1 MSGERTLR
9 LGFMPLTDSAAL
21 LAGQAMG
28 FFADEGLDVALSREA
43 SWATVRDKLAVGALD
58 AAQVL
63 APMPLA
69 ATLGAGSEPVPMAA
83 PMILSRDGPAITVSS
98 RLAAAFGPDGAQ
110 GLARLVAR
118 RREEGASPLTF
129 AVVFPYSAHAYLLR
143 GWMADAGL
151 DLDRDVRLTVVP
163 PPRTAELLAEGV
175 IEGFCAGEPWN
186 LLAEAA
192 GAGRVLARAADLLG
206 RSPDKALGISE
217 AWGEAHPDVR
227 SALVRAL
234 VRASAW
240 VGAPENRTAVAELLA
255 RPEHLGQPVQ
265 ILRQSLARVAFGENR
280 PTAED
285 ATWLAGQMRRW
296 GQAGSEAQAAAGRVF
311 SSQPF
316 DQALRG
322 A

>member
-9 LGFMPLTDSAAL
+9 LGFMPLNDSAAI
-21 LAGQAMG
+21 LAARALG

-63 APMPLA
+63 APMALA
-69 ATLGAGSEPVPMAA
+69 ATLGVGSDPVAMAA
-83 PMILSRDGPAITVSS
+83 PLILSRDGPAITVAS
-98 RLAAAFGPDGAQ
+98 RLAGVIGEDGAR

-143 GWMADAGL
+143 GWMAEAGL
-151 DLDRDVRLTVVP
+151 DPDRDVRLTVVP
-163 PPRTAELLAEGV
+163 PPRTAELLADGV

-192 GAGRVLARAADLLG
+192 GAGRVVARAADLHG
-206 RSPDKALGISE
+206 HSPDKALGVTD
-217 AWGEAHPDVR
+217 AWADANPDIL
-227 SALVRAL
+227 SALLRGL
-234 VRASAW
+234 VRGAAW
-240 VGAPENRTAVAELLA
+240 ADAPENRTALAELLA
-255 RPEHLGQPVQ
+255 RPEHLGQPVE
-265 ILRQSLARVAFGENR
+265 IVERSLAGADFRDNR
-280 PTAED
+280 PAPED
-285 ATWLAGQMRRW
+285 AAWLAGQMRRW
-296 GQAGSEAQAAAGRVF
+296 GQGGAEADAAAARVF
-311 SSQPF
+311 SPIRF
-316 DQALRG
+316 DRALSG

>member
-9 LGFMPLTDSAAL
+9 LGFMPLTDSIAL
-21 LAGQAMG
+21 LAGQALG

-69 ATLGAGSEPVPMAA
+69 ATLGVGSDPVAMAA
-83 PMILSRDGPAITVSS
+83 PLILSRDGPAITLAT
-98 RLAAAFGPDGAQ
+98 RLADLLGADGAK

-143 GWMADAGL
+143 GWMAEAGL
-151 DLDRDVRLTVVP
+151 DPDRDVRLTVVP

-186 LLAEAA
+186 LLAETA
-192 GAGRVLARAADLLG
+192 GAGRVVGRAADL
-206 RSPDKALGISE
+206 RRQSPDKALGTSE
-217 AWGEAHPDVR
+217 AWAKANPDVL
-227 SALVRAL
+227 SALLRAL
-234 VRASAW
+234 VRASGWA
-240 VGAPENRTAVAELLA
+240 GAPENRLAAAELLA
-255 RPEHLGQPVQ
+255 RPEHLGQPVE
-265 ILRQSLARVAFGENR
+265 ILARSLAGATLGDNC
-280 PTAED
+280 PAPED
-285 ATWLAGQMRRW
+285 AAWLAGEMRRW
-296 GQAGSEAQAAAGRVF
+296 RQAGRDADAAAAHVF
-311 SSQPF
+311 SPHRF
-316 DQALRG
+316 DQALAG

>member
-1 MSGERTLR
+1 MSGQRTLR
-9 LGFMPLTDSAAL
+9 MGFMPLNDSAAL

-28 FFADEGLDVALSREA
+28 FFADEGLDVVLSREA

-58 AAQVL
+58 VAQVL

-69 ATLGAGSEPVPMAA
+69 ATLGVGSDPAPIAA
-83 PMILSRDGPAITVSS
+83 PLILSRDGPAITLAS
-98 RLAAAFGPDGAQ
+98 RLAELFGDDGAQ

-143 GWMADAGL
+143 GWMAAAGL
-151 DLDRDVRLTVVP
+151 DPDRDVRLTVAP

-186 LLAEAA
+186 LLAELA
-192 GAGRVLARAADLLG
+192 GAGRVVARAADLHG
-206 RSPDKALGISE
+206 RSPDKALGVTE
-217 AWGEAHPDVR
+217 AWAKSNPDLL

-240 VGAPENRTAVAELLA
+240 AGAPENRPAVAELLA
-255 RPEHLGQPVQ
+255 RPEHLGQPVE
-265 ILRQSLARVAFGENR
+265 ILARSLAGAALSGNR
-280 PTAED
+280 PTPGD
-285 ATWLAGQMRRW
+285 AAWLAGQMRRW
-296 GQAGSEAQAAAGRVF
+296 GQAGPEADAAAARVF
-311 SSQPF
+311 SPRRF
-316 DQALRG
+316 DLALAG

>member
-9 LGFMPLTDSAAL
+9 LGFMPLNDSAAL
-21 LAGQAMG
+21 LAGRAMG
-28 FFADEGLDVALSREA
+28 FFADEGLDVVLSREA

-63 APMPLA
+63 APMALA
-69 ATLGAGSEPVPMAA
+69 ATLGVGSDPVAMAA
-83 PMILSRDGPAITVSS
+83 PLILSRDGPAITVAS
-98 RLAAAFGPDGAQ
+98 RLAGVFGADGAR

-151 DLDRDVRLTVVP
+151 DPDRDVRLTVVP

-192 GAGRVLARAADLLG
+192 GAGRVVARAADLHG
-206 RSPDKALGISE
+206 HKPDKALGVTQ
-217 AWGEAHPDVR
+217 AWAAARPDVLA
-227 SALVRAL
+227 ALLRAL
-234 VRASAW
+234 ARASAW
-240 VGAPENRTAVAELLA
+240 ADTVENRPALAELLA
-255 RPEHLGQPVQ
+255 RPEHLDRPAE
-265 ILRQSLARVAFGENR
+265 LLERSLAGMSLGENR
-280 PTAED
+280 PTPED
-285 ATWLAGQMRRW
+285 AAWVAGQMRRW
-296 GQAGSEAQAAAGRVF
+296 RQAGAQADAAAAGVF
-311 SSQPF
+311 APDLF
-316 DQALRG
+316 DRSLAG